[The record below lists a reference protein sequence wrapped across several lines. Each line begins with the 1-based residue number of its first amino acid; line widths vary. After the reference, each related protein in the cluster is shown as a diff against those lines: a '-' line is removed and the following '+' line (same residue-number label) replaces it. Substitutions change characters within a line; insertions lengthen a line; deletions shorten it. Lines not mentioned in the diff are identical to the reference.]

1 MWWADVVKPKK
12 LQGKHCIRELVFQTA
27 EGSTLLFLTKKKKK
41 FLAGWEEYPS
51 LRGVPRLQ
59 QLLCDLSP
67 G

>member
-41 FLAGWEEYPS
+41 I
-51 LRGVPRLQ
+51 
-59 QLLCDLSP
+59 LSRVGGIP
-67 G
+67 KPKRSP